1 MKYQIKQTETKK
13 RLYLP
18 NKKVEKI
25 YTFNTY
31 AEALTFAIYEQVK
44 TITCIMTHKDESG
57 RTYKA
62 NTTRKPF
69 KQFYTLAQF
78 EKVATK
84 FPIHYLGTRFPERI
98 NIKQYYL
105 YLFESKQLHK
115 LRKA

>member
-1 MKYQIKQTETKK
+1 MKYEIKQTQTKK
-13 RLYLP
+13 TFFGT
-18 NKKVEKI
+18 KEIEKI
-25 YTFNTY
+25 YTFDTY
-31 AEALTFAIYEQVK
+31 AEALTFAIHEQIK

-78 EKVATK
+78 EKIATK
-84 FPIHYLGTRFPERI
+84 FPIHYLGTGFPERI

-115 LRKA
+115 LKKA

>member
-1 MKYQIKQTETKK
+1 MKYQIKQTQTKK
-13 RLYLP
+13 TFFGT
-18 NKKVEKI
+18 KEVEKI
-25 YTFNTY
+25 YTFDSY
-31 AEALTFAIYEQVK
+31 AEALTFAIHEQIK
-44 TITCIMTHKDESG
+44 SITCIMTNKDESG

-69 KQFYTLAQF
+69 NQFSTLAQF
-78 EKVATK
+78 EKIATK